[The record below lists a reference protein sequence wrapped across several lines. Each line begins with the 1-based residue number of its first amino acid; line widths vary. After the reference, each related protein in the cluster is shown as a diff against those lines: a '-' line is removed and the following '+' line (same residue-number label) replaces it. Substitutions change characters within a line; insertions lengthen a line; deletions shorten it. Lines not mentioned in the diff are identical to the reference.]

1 MCIIFHDN
9 QAKINEELQ
18 ANGVQIYHFP
28 TDDETVAEQNNNMN
42 SHIPF
47 AVVGSTE
54 FVKLGS
60 KMIRA
65 RSYPWVPISL
75 HP

>member
-1 MCIIFHDN
+1 MHG

-18 ANGVQIYHFP
+18 ANGVHIYHFP
-28 TDDETVAEQNNNMN
+28 TDDETVTEVNNSMN
-42 SHIPF
+42 EHIPF
-47 AVVGSTE
+47 AVVGSTD

-65 RSYPWVPISL
+65 RQYPWVRKHISIP
-75 HP
+75 HEIF

>member
-1 MCIIFHDN
+1 MTILILF

-18 ANGVQIYHFP
+18 ANGVQIYSFP
-28 TDDETVAEQNNNMN
+28 TDDETVHEINNSMN
-42 SHIPF
+42 THVPF

-65 RSYPWVPISL
+65 RQYPWVSL
-75 HP
+75 

>member
-1 MCIIFHDN
+1 MF
-9 QAKINEELQ
+9 QAKINEELT
-18 ANGVQIYHFP
+18 ANGVQVYQFP
-28 TDDETVAEQNNNMN
+28 TDDETVQEINNTMN
-42 SHIPF
+42 AHVPF

-65 RSYPWVPISL
+65 RQYPWGIVQGKV
-75 HP
+75 

>member
-1 MCIIFHDN
+1 
-9 QAKINEELQ
+9 LQ
-18 ANGVQIYHFP
+18 ANGVQVYHFP
-28 TDDETVAEQNNNMN
+28 TDDETVQDINSTMN
-42 SHIPF
+42 SHVPF

-65 RSYPWVPISL
+65 RQYPWVSCCCL
-75 HP
+75 

>member
-1 MCIIFHDN
+1 
-9 QAKINEELQ
+9 LQ
-18 ANGVQIYHFP
+18 ANGVHIYQFP
-28 TDDETVAEQNNNMN
+28 TDDETVAEQNGSMN

-60 KMIRA
+60 KMMRA
-65 RSYPWVPISL
+65 RQYPWVSL
-75 HP
+75 FQFINKVVNQEKKW

>member
-1 MCIIFHDN
+1 
-9 QAKINEELQ
+9 
-18 ANGVQIYHFP
+18 
-28 TDDETVAEQNNNMN
+28 MN
-42 SHIPF
+42 AHVPF

-65 RSYPWVPISL
+65 RQYPWGIVQGKFYWLIQLRIEANVFCAYS
-75 HP
+75 

>member
-1 MCIIFHDN
+1 
-9 QAKINEELQ
+9 LQ
-18 ANGVQIYHFP
+18 ANGVQVYHFP
-28 TDDETVAEQNNNMN
+28 TDDETVQEINNSMN
-42 SHIPF
+42 THVPF

-65 RSYPWVPISL
+65 RQYPWVKIIKIAKYFQTSIFFL
-75 HP
+75 F